1 MSDSPQADRSSRFI
15 DRTLEAI
22 GRSVATPILAPFGEH
37 RAVKPA
43 RIARTWRGATTAADA
58 DAYLAYLNQPGVGAA
73 EYRRTPGNRG
83 AFILR
88 RISGDRAEFLLV
100 SLWTS
105 EEAIRAFAG
114 DRISEARFFAEDDR
128 YLVERDLHV
137 DHYEIVDADRH
148 LANLANG

>member
-1 MSDSPQADRSSRFI
+1 MSDSPQDSRTSQFAH
-15 DRTLEAI
+15 RTLETI
-22 GRSVATPILAPFGEH
+22 DRSVATPNLASHVEH
-37 RAVKPA
+37 NAAEPA
-43 RIARTWRGATTAADA
+43 RIARTWRGATSATDA

-83 AFILR
+83 ALVLR
-88 RISGDRAEFLLV
+88 RIEGDRAEFLLI

-128 YLVERDLHV
+128 YLIERDLHV
-137 DHYEIVDADRH
+137 DHYEIVDADPRF
-148 LANLANG
+148 ASLANG

>member
-1 MSDSPQADRSSRFI
+1 MSSSPQANRNSHFV
-15 DRTLEAI
+15 DRTLQAI
-22 GRSVATPILAPFGEH
+22 GRAVATPILAPLREH
-37 RAVKPA
+37 QAVAPA

-83 AFILR
+83 AVVLR
-88 RISGDRAEFLLV
+88 RIKGDRAEFLLI

-128 YLVERDLHV
+128 YLIERDLHV
-137 DHYEIVDADRH
+137 DHYEIVDADPH
-148 LANLANG
+148 LASLGNG